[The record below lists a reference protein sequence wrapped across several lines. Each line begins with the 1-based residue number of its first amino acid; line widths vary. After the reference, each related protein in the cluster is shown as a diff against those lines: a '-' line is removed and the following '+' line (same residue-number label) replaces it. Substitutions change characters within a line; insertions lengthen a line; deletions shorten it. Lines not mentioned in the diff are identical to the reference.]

1 MKSQKENIRTALK
14 GGHRITPFDA
24 LQWFGC
30 ARLAARIQE
39 LRREGMDIVTE
50 MKHNRA
56 SAEGK
61 KSFACYSMR
70 RE

>member
-1 MKSQKENIRTALK
+1 MKSQKENIRTALES
-14 GGHRITPFDA
+14 GHRITSLDA

-39 LRREGMDIVTE
+39 LRREGMDIQT
-50 MKHNRA
+50 KTQTK
-56 SAEGK
+56 GK

-70 RE
+70 RKHA

>member
-1 MKSQKENIRTALK
+1 MKSQKENIRVALEN
-14 GGHRITPFDA
+14 GHRITPLDA

-39 LRREGMDIVTE
+39 LRREGMDIQTT
-50 MKHNRA
+50 MK
-56 SAEGK
+56 AEGK

-70 RE
+70 RKHA

>member
-1 MKSQKENIRTALK
+1 MKSQKENIRVALEN
-14 GGHRITPFDA
+14 GHRITSLDA

-39 LRREGMDIVTE
+39 LRP
-50 MKHNRA
+50 
-56 SAEGK
+56 EGK

-70 RE
+70 RKHA

>member
-1 MKSQKENIRTALK
+1 MKSQKENIRVALEN
-14 GGHRITPFDA
+14 GHRITPLDA

-50 MKHNRA
+50 MK
-56 SAEGK
+56 AEGK
-61 KSFACYSMR
+61 KSFACYSR
-70 RE
+70 RKHA